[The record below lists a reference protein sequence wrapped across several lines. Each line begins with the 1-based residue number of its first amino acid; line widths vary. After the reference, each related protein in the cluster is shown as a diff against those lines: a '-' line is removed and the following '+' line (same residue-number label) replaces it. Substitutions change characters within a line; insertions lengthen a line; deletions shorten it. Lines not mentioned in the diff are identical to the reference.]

1 MKTMLIAGFGDLGL
15 AIAKQAQADPGYKN
29 LSILALRR
37 NPPQPTNLLKPNEST
52 NSELPPNVTW
62 LAADLA
68 DRASIAAVLATH
80 TQIDSV
86 VYCAAPNERTE
97 QAYRSTYVTGL
108 QNLVGVLDDLD
119 IKHTGGA
126 PQKPYSQE
134 PYPQK
139 PYPQRPRILFV
150 SSTAVYDSQ
159 AQGVFDETSP
169 TEPRGFNGKVLCEA
183 EAWLLSNW
191 PEATVL
197 RLSGI
202 YGPTKQRLLQSI
214 KEGQS
219 TTPDSED
226 YIANRIHLDDAARA
240 VLHLLKG
247 KHSGIFLGTDSHP
260 IPLRA
265 LYETL
270 ADLLGAPA
278 PGIAAPSP
286 MMGKKQLS
294 NQKLLRTGFE
304 LKWPDCIEGYKAMIA
319 SRDQI

>member
-15 AIAKQAQADPGYKN
+15 AIAKQAQADPSYKDV
-29 LSILALRR
+29 SILALRR
-37 NPPQPTNLLKPNEST
+37 NPPKQNEST
-52 NSELPPNVTW
+52 NTELPPNVTW

-68 DRASIAAVLATH
+68 DRASIAAALATH
-80 TQIDSV
+80 HRIDSV
-86 VYCAAPNERTE
+86 VYCAAPNERNERNE

-108 QNLVGVLDDLD
+108 QNLVGVLDDLG
-119 IKHTGGA
+119 IVNTGGA
-126 PQKPYSQE
+126 PQK

-214 KEGQS
+214 KEGLS

-260 IPLRA
+260 MPLRA

-270 ADLLGAPA
+270 ADLLGAPV
-278 PGIAAPSP
+278 PGTAAPSP

-304 LKWPDCIEGYKAMIA
+304 LNWPDCIEGYKAIIA
-319 SRDQI
+319 SRDKAV

>member
-15 AIAKQAQADPGYKN
+15 AIAKQAQADPTYKD

-37 NPPQPTNLLKPNEST
+37 NPPKPNESANT
-52 NSELPPNVTW
+52 ELPPNVTW

-68 DRASIAAVLATH
+68 DRASIAAALATH
-80 TQIDSV
+80 HHIDSV
-86 VYCAAPNERTE
+86 VYCAAPNERNE
-97 QAYRSTYVTGL
+97 QVYRSTYVTGL

-119 IKHTGGA
+119 NKHTGGS
-126 PQKPYSQE
+126 PQK

-139 PYPQRPRILFV
+139 PNPQRPRILFV

-214 KEGQS
+214 KEGLS

-260 IPLRA
+260 MPLRA

-304 LKWPDCIEGYKAMIA
+304 LKWPDCIEGYKAILA
-319 SRDQI
+319 SRGEAA

>member
-15 AIAKQAQADPGYKN
+15 AIAKQAQADPSYKD

-37 NPPQPTNLLKPNEST
+37 NPPKPQQPQHPPKPNEST
-52 NSELPPNVTW
+52 NTELPPNVTW

-68 DRASIAAVLATH
+68 DRASIAAALATH
-80 TQIDSV
+80 HHIDSV

-119 IKHTGGA
+119 IKHTGSSLQMPH
-126 PQKPYSQE
+126 PQKP
-134 PYPQK
+134 
-139 PYPQRPRILFV
+139 RLLFV

-159 AQGVFDETSP
+159 ARGVFDETSP

-191 PEATVL
+191 PEAAVL

-260 IPLRA
+260 MPLRT

-294 NQKLLRTGFE
+294 NQKLLDTGFE
-304 LKWPDCIEGYKAMIA
+304 LKWPDCIEGYKAIIA
-319 SRDQI
+319 SRDKAV